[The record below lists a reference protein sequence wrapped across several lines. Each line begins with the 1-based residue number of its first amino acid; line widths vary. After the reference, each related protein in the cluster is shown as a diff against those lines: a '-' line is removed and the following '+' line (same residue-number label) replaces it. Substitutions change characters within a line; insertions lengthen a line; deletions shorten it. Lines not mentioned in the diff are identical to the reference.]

1 MDAAMREWVVDQGN
15 TRLKLGRFLD
25 GGLAE
30 VLVDA
35 EAAACI
41 HAVTEVPDR
50 IVVAASGQLDEAVR
64 RRLETLGARF
74 LESREE
80 CGIGLDY
87 ATPATL
93 GWDRIA
99 NAAAV
104 TAMDPEAVW
113 VVVDAG
119 TCITVDVVSEGTF
132 FGGSIAPGIDL
143 RLRALYAGTAALP
156 LIEGWRERIQDAES
170 TWPEHVGTSTEGSL
184 IAGAWGGA
192 RSEIAGRIQEF
203 GKRWPGL
210 RVIWTGGDADYLH
223 ERESGSIF
231 ADSNLTLKGYHA
243 ILQRLI

>member
-1 MDAAMREWVVDQGN
+1 MRDWVVDQGN

-25 GGLAE
+25 DGLAE

-41 HAVTEVPDR
+41 HSETEVPDR
-50 IVVAASGQLDEAVR
+50 IVVAASGQLDEGVR
-64 RRLETLGARF
+64 SRLETLGARF
-74 LESREE
+74 LESRKE

-87 ATPATL
+87 ATPDTL

-104 TAMDPEAVW
+104 TAIDPEAVW

-119 TCITVDVVSEGTF
+119 TCITVDVVSGGTF

-156 LIEGWRERIQDAES
+156 LVEGWRERIRDGES

-192 RSEIAGRIQEF
+192 RSEIDGRIREF

-231 ADSNLTLKGYHA
+231 ADSNLTLRGYHA
-243 ILQRLI
+243 ILKRLV